1 MVDNKKRVSKLVKF
15 GVNYFFPPA
24 LLFLLGLSWAFASPI
39 GSAADDHF
47 HLSSIWCAKG
57 ENNLCNN
64 GPNEDTQLVARVLA
78 AWPPCYVKWPSSFKS
93 ASCLSEIEL
102 PLQLIEIDKVYLN
115 SPGNYP
121 PLFYEVMKIFA
132 GDNPYSSI
140 QIMRIINTVIASFLL
155 FLALLVSPFIVKRA
169 LIISWGIVVIP
180 VGIFYIAST
189 NPTSWAISS
198 LGTFWAFIL
207 AIIYQ
212 RKRNNKLLLVA
223 IIGASITLLLSL
235 GSRSDSVVYLTIS
248 LIAIFIITFNK
259 EIFINKS
266 KRFYLSLS
274 ILLALFSF
282 YFFSFVSRIL
292 IGGIG
297 LRFPGAQST
306 NDQPNSLVNLLLD
319 FPSFI
324 VALFG
329 GQSPYKDQFRGDLYK
344 NFSYGI
350 SWSDFSLPTVT
361 GISIFTSFIV
371 LLFAGLNKASL
382 KKMLSVATIFTTLI
396 LIVILTKGSSGI
408 YLEAF
413 NAVHFQPRY
422 FIPGLLILTG
432 FSFIKSGKNDPLLN
446 PIPSAIVTTFLITGG
461 SFAWLATIS
470 RFSVGPN
477 SAFTNFWKDPLWWSL
492 PESITRLEFFVVT
505 FFITALWYISTIL
518 LWSLKLDKSRSI
530 FLEKN

>member
-1 MVDNKKRVSKLVKF
+1 VDNKKRVSKLVKY

-78 AWPPCYVKWPSSFKS
+78 SWPPCYVKWPSSFKS
-93 ASCLSEIEL
+93 ADCLSEIEL
-102 PLQLIEIDKVYLN
+102 PLQLIEIKKDYLN

-121 PLFYEVMKIFA
+121 PLFYDAMKIFA

-140 QIMRIINTVIASFLL
+140 QIMRIINTFISSFLL

-169 LIISWGIVVIP
+169 LIISWGIVIIP

-189 NPTSWAISS
+189 NPTSWAIGS

-212 RKRNNKLLLVA
+212 RKRSNKLLLVA
-223 IIGASITLLLSL
+223 IIGALLSLLLSL

-248 LIAIFIITFNK
+248 LTAIFIITFNK

-266 KRFYLSLS
+266 KQFYLSSS
-274 ILLALFSF
+274 IVVALISF
-282 YFFSFVSRIL
+282 YLFSFVSGKL

-324 VALFG
+324 VGLFG

-371 LLFAGLNKASL
+371 ILFAGLNKASL
-382 KKMLSVATIFTTLI
+382 KKMLSVTTVFINLVLI
-396 LIVILTKGSSGI
+396 IILTKGSSGVRFG
-408 YLEAF
+408 AF
-413 NAVHFQPRY
+413 NDVHFQPRY

-432 FSFIKSGKNDPLLN
+432 FSLIKSGKNDPLLN
-446 PIPSAIVTTFLITGG
+446 PIPSAIVTTFLIIGG

-492 PESITRLEFFVVT
+492 PESITRLEFFIVT
-505 FFITALWYISTIL
+505 FLITTLWYISTIL
-518 LWSLKLDKSRSI
+518 LWSLKLDKSKSI
-530 FLEKN
+530 FLERN

>member
-1 MVDNKKRVSKLVKF
+1 MNGNIENVSKLAKY
-15 GVNYFFPPA
+15 GVNYFFPPV

-57 ENNLCNN
+57 ENSLCNE

-78 AWPPCYVKWPSSFKS
+78 SWPPCYVKWPSSFKS
-93 ASCLSEIEL
+93 ARCLSEIAL
-102 PLQLIEIDKVYLN
+102 PLQLIEINKVYLN

-121 PLFYEVMKIFA
+121 PLFYEVMKLFA

-140 QIMRIINTVIASFLL
+140 QIMRILNTVIASFLL

-169 LIISWGIVVIP
+169 LIVSWGIVIIP

-189 NPTSWAISS
+189 NPTSWAISG

-212 RKRNNKLLLVA
+212 RKRNNKLLLVS
-223 IIGASITLLLSL
+223 IIGASITLLISL
-235 GSRSDSVVYLTIS
+235 GSRRDSVIYLTIS

-259 EIFINKS
+259 EVFINKS
-266 KRFYLSLS
+266 KRFYLSAS
-274 ILLALFSF
+274 ILIVLISF
-282 YFFSFVSRIL
+282 YLISFISGEL

-297 LRFPGAQST
+297 LRFPGAQFT
-306 NDQPNSLVNLLLD
+306 KDQPNSLVNLLLD

-329 GQSPYKDQFRGDLYK
+329 GQSPYKDQFRGNLSK

-361 GISIFTSFIV
+361 GISVFTSFII

-382 KKMLSVATIFTTLI
+382 KKMLSVTTIAATLV
-396 LIVILTKGSSGI
+396 LIVILTKGSSGVDF
-408 YLEAF
+408 ASF

-432 FSFIKSGKNDPLLN
+432 FSFIKSGKSEPLLN
-446 PIPSAIVTTFLITGG
+446 PIPVAIVTTFLIVGG
-461 SFAWLATIS
+461 SIAWLATIS

-477 SAFTNFWKDPLWWSL
+477 STFTNFWKDPLWWSL
-492 PESITRLEFFVVT
+492 PESVTRLEFFIVT

-518 LWSLKLDKSRSI
+518 LWSLKLDKSKSI

>member
-1 MVDNKKRVSKLVKF
+1 MVDNKEGLLKLVKY
-15 GVNYFFPPA
+15 GVNYFFPPM

-57 ENNLCNN
+57 ENNLCND

-78 AWPPCYVKWPSSFKS
+78 TWPPCYVKWPSSFKS
-93 ASCLSEIEL
+93 AICLSEIEL
-102 PLQLIEIDKVYLN
+102 PLQLIEINKVYLN

-132 GDNPYSSI
+132 SDNPYSSI
-140 QIMRIINTVIASFLL
+140 HIMRIINTLIASFLL
-155 FLALLVSPFIVKRA
+155 FLALLVSPFIIKRA
-169 LIISWGIVVIP
+169 LIVSWGIAVIP

-189 NPTSWAISS
+189 NPSSWAISS

-212 RKRNNKLLLVA
+212 RKRNNKLLVVA

-235 GSRSDSVVYLTIS
+235 GSRRDSVIYLTIS

-266 KRFYLSLS
+266 KRFYLSTS
-274 ILLALFSF
+274 ILIALLSF
-282 YFFSFVSRIL
+282 YLFSFVSRNL

-329 GQSPYKDQFRGDLYK
+329 GQSPYKDQFRGDLSK

-361 GISIFTSFIV
+361 GISIFTSFII
-371 LLFAGLNKASL
+371 LIFASLNKASV
-382 KKMLSVATIFTTLI
+382 KKMLSVTTIFTTLV
-396 LIVILTKGSSGI
+396 LIVILTKGSSGVSI
-408 YLEAF
+408 HAF
-413 NAVHFQPRY
+413 NDIHFQPRY

-432 FSFIKSGKNDPLLN
+432 FSLIKSGKSKSLLN
-446 PIPSAIVTTFLITGG
+446 PLPSAIVTTFLIIGG

-470 RFSVGPN
+470 RFSLGPN

-492 PESITRLEFFVVT
+492 PETVTRLEFFVVT
-505 FFITALWYISTIL
+505 FFVTALWYISTIL
-518 LWSLKLDKSRSI
+518 LWSLRLDKSKSI
-530 FLEKN
+530 FLEMN